1 MSSHLAEE
9 NIGTTE
15 IWKKNTMKRK
25 RDLYQTWARC
35 SPLEI
40 EGEEMGQLQNCK
52 EK

>member
-1 MSSHLAEE
+1 
-9 NIGTTE
+9 
-15 IWKKNTMKRK
+15 MKRK
-25 RDLYQTWARC
+25 RDLYQAWARC